1 MDSCLADK
9 RHCFARSPII
19 ALVLQWK
26 DFRWVAGGIVRA
38 RIYWVLEVEPRP
50 FPSYSPLAASL
61 VCLPVRALRK
71 IIFLTVLSTI
81 VFRLAMEALEGGGGI
96 LKKYLHVKRFPR
108 LSLESKLVPGQY
120 REYCGKTGHHF
131 RRSKVRSFL
140 SGVTDSDSGIYR
152 KVPKPFRKS

>member
-71 IIFLTVLSTI
+71 NFLDSFVYDCIQACNGGSW
-81 VFRLAMEALEGGGGI
+81 GGGI

>member
-1 MDSCLADK
+1 MSAREYTEFWRWSRDPSLA
-9 RHCFARSPII
+9 
-19 ALVLQWK
+19 
-26 DFRWVAGGIVRA
+26 IV
-38 RIYWVLEVEPRP
+38 
-50 FPSYSPLAASL
+50 PSLLHLFVYQSE
-61 VCLPVRALRK
+61 RFER
-71 IIFLTVLSTI
+71 IFLTVLSTI
-81 VFRLAMEALEGGGGI
+81 VFRLAMEALEGGGI